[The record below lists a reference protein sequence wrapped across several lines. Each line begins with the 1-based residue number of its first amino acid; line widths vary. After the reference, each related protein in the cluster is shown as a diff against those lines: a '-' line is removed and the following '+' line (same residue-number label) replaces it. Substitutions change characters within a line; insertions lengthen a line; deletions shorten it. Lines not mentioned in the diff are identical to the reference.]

1 MDMTLIKKIAS
12 TDAGFSALAL
22 RLPIGII
29 FVAHGAQKVFGWFG
43 GYGLVGTG
51 QWMSSIRL

>member
-43 GYGLVGTG
+43 GYELVGTG
-51 QWMSSIRL
+51 QWMSSISL

>member
-1 MDMTLIKKIAS
+1 MDMTLIKKIVS
-12 TDAGFSALAL
+12 TDAGFSALTL

-43 GYGLVGTG
+43 GYELVGTG
-51 QWMSSIRL
+51 QLMSSIGL